1 MKIKSFAIFLSGIAL
16 SAGAVFSGGLIA
28 SSMTINQTKASVQ
41 SGWARVTSVSDITS
55 GGTFIIGYEATANS
69 DVIVPMR
76 NDGFSAAVTSNGY
89 VYSGATVG
97 SSTSV
102 TINMGSVAD
111 TSLYEVAITASS
123 TTTGAINIALANGYF
138 IGNNNAKNT
147 SHLYQTATVNAD
159 YTPTIGNGDVVTL
172 TSPASVAATY
182 PYLQYNTGNPRFCNY
197 NGSQKH
203 VVMYKEG
210 TTAVLSSLAV
220 SGTLAKTTYYVG
232 DSFEVQ
238 GLTIT
243 ATYDD
248 LSTKDVT
255 SECTFSPSVLTE
267 GLTSVT
273 ATYVEGEVTKTA
285 VIEGITVSTRNVV
298 SISVL
303 TNPTKMSYTIGQSF
317 DPAGMII
324 RATYSAGPTND
335 NYSAY
340 SYAPTAAFD
349 SLGTKVITI
358 TSTENA
364 SISTTLS
371 VEVAEA
377 VITEGTYTITTVD
390 TNYFDPAGVVAT
402 LLPKLNI
409 AKSDV
414 QQDDLTIVSIAD
426 FRLSSSKTG
435 IENAGTLTLGSNDT
449 TGGTMVIQLPDD
461 IYATEVKFNGVQV
474 SASTTFK
481 VNEAIVDAVDGTAT
495 VSARVYANQITI
507 SSKTTNTRIWFS
519 SFEIVT
525 KTAANSSLD
534 YGTHFLACTSGE
546 CLAGNVSSATWT
558 NLQSIYANADTSI
571 QDLIEAATAN
581 QSGTDLEHAIARYA
595 VIVEKYGYTDFLALG
610 YSSVGNVH
618 FNNGSSN
625 AIFMVLICGTAL
637 LAGVSFVYF
646 FAKKKKHN

>member
-16 SAGAVFSGGLIA
+16 SVGAVVSGGLIA
-28 SSMTINQTKASVQ
+28 SSMATNQTKASVQ

-76 NDGFSAAVTSNGY
+76 NDGFSEAVTSNGY

-182 PYLQYNTGNPRFCNY
+182 PYLQYNTVNPRFCNY

-243 ATYDD
+243 ATYDN

-285 VIEGITVSTRNVV
+285 VIEGITVSTRSVV

-317 DPAGMII
+317 NPAGMII

-340 SYAPTAAFD
+340 TYAPTAAFD
-349 SLGTKVITI
+349 SLGNKTVTI
-358 TSTENA
+358 TSTDNA
-364 SISTTLS
+364 SATTSIEITVVDKVEGTYGITSGATVYTSPMDPALLVINKSDSNLPNITFSDISANVRLFGSPITGSIMIGNGSTSGGSFKMTLDSGLYVSKIEFVGNDKDGSAAGTETLS
-371 VEVAEA
+371 VNNASVNFSNIPAEDS
-377 VITEGTYTITTVD
+377 VVLKPYTNSITITTTARLWVEQIIV
-390 TNYFDPAGVVAT
+390 T
-402 LLPKLNI
+402 
-409 AKSDV
+409 AKF
-414 QQDDLTIVSIAD
+414 A
-426 FRLSSSKTG
+426 
-435 IENAGTLTLGSNDT
+435 
-449 TGGTMVIQLPDD
+449 
-461 IYATEVKFNGVQV
+461 
-474 SASTTFK
+474 SAS
-481 VNEAIVDAVDGTAT
+481 
-495 VSARVYANQITI
+495 
-507 SSKTTNTRIWFS
+507 
-519 SFEIVT
+519 
-525 KTAANSSLD
+525 AAD
-534 YGTHFLACTSGE
+534 YGTHFLTCTSGE
-546 CLAGNVSSATWT
+546 CLAGNVSSATWA
-558 NLQSIYANADTSI
+558 NLQSIYANADTSV
-571 QDLIEAATAN
+571 QDLIKAASAN
-581 QSGTDLEHAIARYA
+581 QSGTDLEHAIARYG

-610 YSSVGNVH
+610 YSSVSHIH
-618 FNNGSSN
+618 FNNSSN
-625 AIFMVLICGTAL
+625 TIVMVLVGGTIL
-637 LAGVSFVYF
+637 LASVSFIYF
-646 FAKKKKHN
+646 FLKKKHN